1 MAVVMHVP
9 IIWKKSVVLNLLP
22 LPVFIHRVYNKPQIL
37 KREIDVE
44 NSFLISFT
52 LQKSFSFTLHT
63 NVLLPSYLLDHDQAE
78 KVTLTVYCA
87 QESKVGPLSS
97 HKFLYLLE
105 TEQIIAKLLADSA
118 SDSKLF
124 ECLSSL
130 SLISNAVSKEYRD
143 TLDSRITNAFE
154 FLDLSPTW
162 SLFGENGVENF
173 QNENGK
179 SLSVVF

>member
-22 LPVFIHRVYNKPQIL
+22 LPVFIHLVYNKPQIL
-37 KREIDVE
+37 KREIDV
-44 NSFLISFT
+44 NFLYLTKVIFFYSTYKCTFIMP
-52 LQKSFSFTLHT
+52 FA
-63 NVLLPSYLLDHDQAE
+63 SYLLDHDQAE
-78 KVTLTVYCA
+78 KVSLTVYCA

-179 SLSVVF
+179 SLCVVF

>member
-1 MAVVMHVP
+1 MHVP

-37 KREIDVE
+37 KREIDV
-44 NSFLISFT
+44 NFLYLTKVIFFYSTYKFT
-52 LQKSFSFTLHT
+52 FIMPFA
-63 NVLLPSYLLDHDQAE
+63 SYLLDHDQAE
-78 KVTLTVYCA
+78 KVSLTVYCA

-179 SLSVVF
+179 SLCVVF